1 MAAPLP
7 GTPWPLIE
15 ICCEPSLFRD
25 LPAGLSMGLTSTYE
39 RTGRVTVRDVVWV
52 GIDAGKASH
61 HAAAV
66 DADGRQLWSV
76 KVANDQREIEGLV
89 ARAGESGA
97 EVRWA
102 VDLVSPMASLLL
114 AILLTSGQDVVYVPG
129 RMVAALAGALGGEG
143 KTDAKDARVIADIA
157 RMRPDLAPVTAD
169 EELVVE
175 LARLTSHRADLMADW
190 VRGVNRLRALL
201 GSIFPALEAAFDY
214 STRSALIL
222 VTGFATPAE
231 VRQAGHG
238 GLAAY
243 LAEHGAWRKGIDAM
257 AATAVQAAAGQTVA
271 LPGEATTAQLIKQTA
286 RKLLDLD
293 REIKDTGKLITSR
306 FRDHPQAAIIESLPG
321 MGPILGAEFLVATGG
336 DARAAFGSPG
346 RLASYAGLVPVP
358 KDSGRVTGN
367 WRRPR
372 RYNRTLRRVF
382 YMAALSSLRA
392 DGPSRTFYQRKRS
405 EHRIHTQ
412 ALLALARRLV
422 DVLWALL
429 RDNRTF
435 SPAPPAITAAA

>member
-1 MAAPLP
+1 
-7 GTPWPLIE
+7 
-15 ICCEPSLFRD
+15 
-25 LPAGLSMGLTSTYE
+25 
-39 RTGRVTVRDVVWV
+39 VTVGDVVWV

-66 DADGRQLWSV
+66 DAEGRVLWSV
-76 KVANDQREIEGLV
+76 KIANEQRRIEELI
-89 ARAGESGA
+89 ARASRSGGP
-97 EVRWA
+97 VRWA

-114 AILLTSGQDVVYVPG
+114 AVLLTSGQDVVYVPG
-129 RMVAALAGALGGEG
+129 RMVWGLAGALGGEG

-157 RMRPDLAPVTAD
+157 RMRRGLTPVTATD
-169 EELVVE
+169 ELVVE

-190 VRGVNRLRALL
+190 VRGVNRLRELL

-222 VTGFATPAE
+222 VTGFCTPAE
-231 VRQAGHG
+231 VRQAGHD
-238 GLAAY
+238 GLAGY
-243 LAEHGAWRKGIDAM
+243 LREHRAWRKGISAM

-271 LPGEATTAQLIKQTA
+271 LPGETTTAALVKQLA

-306 FRDHPQAAIIESLPG
+306 FRAHPQAAIIESLPG
-321 MGPILGAEFLVATGG
+321 MGPILGAEFLAATGG
-336 DARAAFGSPG
+336 DVLATFARPA

-382 YMAALSSLRA
+382 YMAALSSLKK
-392 DGPSRTFYQRKRS
+392 DGPSRTYYQRKRT
-405 EHRIHTQ
+405 ENRIHTQ

-429 RDNRTF
+429 RDNRAF
-435 SPAPPAITAAA
+435 SHAPPVITAAA

>member
-1 MAAPLP
+1 MAAPSP

-25 LPAGLSMGLTSTYE
+25 LPAGLSTGLASTYE
-39 RTGRVTVRDVVWV
+39 RADRVRVPDVVWV
-52 GIDAGKASH
+52 GIDAGKTSH
-61 HAAAV
+61 HAAAI

-76 KVANDQREIEGLV
+76 KVANDQRQIEGLV
-89 ARAGESGA
+89 LRAGKAGG

-114 AILLTSGQDVVYVPG
+114 AVLLTSSQNVVYVPG
-129 RMVAALAGALGGEG
+129 RMVAGMTGVFGGEG
-143 KTDAKDARVIADIA
+143 KTDAKDARIIADIA
-157 RMRPDLAPVTAD
+157 RMRRDLTPITAD
-169 EELVVE
+169 DELVVE

-190 VRGVNRLRALL
+190 VRGVNRLRALP
-201 GSIFPALEAAFDY
+201 GSIFPALERSFDY

-222 VTGFATPAE
+222 VTGYCTPAGI
-231 VRQAGHG
+231 RQAGAG

-243 LAEHGAWRKGIDAM
+243 LREQGAWRKGIDAM
-257 AATAVQAAAGQTVA
+257 AAAALEAAAQQTVA
-271 LPGEATTAQLIKQTA
+271 LPGEATTAVLIKQIA

-306 FRDHPQAAIIESLPG
+306 FRDHPQAQIIESLPG
-321 MGPILGAEFLVATGG
+321 MGPILGAEFLVAAGG
-336 DARAAFGSPG
+336 DARAAFGNPG

-372 RYNRTLRRVF
+372 RYNRALRRVF

-392 DGPSRTFYQRKRS
+392 DGPSKAFYQRKRD
-405 EHRIHTQ
+405 ENRIHTQ

-435 SPAPPAITAAA
+435 TTAPPITAAA